1 MVNIVNETQDGKPW
15 YERGHG
21 SPYDRGSA
29 DAYYGRTYNPHW
41 YPLHADN
48 KGLGI
53 NIMGMTPE
61 QIEDYR
67 LGYTEETDQKDW
79 G

>member
-1 MVNIVNETQDGKPW
+1 MTFTLVLKPW
-15 YERGHG
+15 QERGYG

-29 DAYYGRTYNPHW
+29 DAYYGRAFNPHW
-41 YPLHADN
+41 YPE
-48 KGLGI
+48 G
-53 NIMGMTPE
+53 MGKMTSVEDMTPE

-67 LGYTEETDQKDW
+67 LGFTEETDQKDW